1 MGNLDFHKFQF
12 EVIIEILQSRRFLLD
27 LTREELKDID
37 RVLKY
42 IKKFYKRKDLL
53 IWLID
58 LLISLLFG

>member
-53 IWLID
+53 I
-58 LLISLLFG
+58 